1 MSASSP
7 SPVSSLNVETSEF
20 EPLPEFGGSQCILYR
35 SPDRTRLA
43 GSFKESGSHD
53 MTMPYDEFVY
63 VVVGGVSITVE
74 GGEKQKFGVGDAF
87 YVPQGTVV
95 RWEMTDDFQD
105 VTVLISD
112 RAIDV

>member
-1 MSASSP
+1 MSE
-7 SPVSSLNVETSEF
+7 PVPSLNVEKSDF
-20 EPLPEFGGSQCILYR
+20 EPLPEYGGSQCILYR

-43 GSFKESGSHD
+43 GSFKESGSHE

-63 VVVGGVSITVE
+63 VVAGGVSITVE
-74 GGEKQKFGVGDAF
+74 DGPRQGFGVGDAF
-87 YVPQGTVV
+87 YVRQGTTV

-112 RAIDV
+112 HPIDV

>member
-1 MSASSP
+1 MSKSQAVP
-7 SPVSSLNVETSEF
+7 SLNVENSEF

-35 SPDRTRLA
+35 APDRTRLA

-63 VVVGGVSITVE
+63 VVAGGVSVTVQGE
-74 GGEKQKFGVGDAF
+74 EKQDFEVGDAF
-87 YVPQGTVV
+87 YMRQGQSV

-112 RAIDV
+112 RPIDV